1 MPIRIHYHDGQPRVT
16 WDLHLVINIR
26 IIYLIGILALPY
38 LIWEIYWARH
48 VGYACIK
55 WHTHLAIY
63 FYFELAISLI
73 LELLV
78 KRPASWQLAVAS
90 LCTSVMLAEGVLM
103 LAGIGT
109 TYSERMG
116 YGYSSIY
123 STKGES
129 YYRTR
134 EPRSIVWFDRPEFRH
149 VRHVNSMGY
158 SDREWPIAKKPGE
171 KRILCLGDSWTEG
184 VGAPEDSTY
193 VSLLADILSARDS
206 DTYVMNAGIAADD
219 PFVNYVNYRD
229 RLVAYHPDVIIQTLS
244 GNDLLTDIASKGGLE
259 RFGQN
264 GSLHIPD
271 GPWWEPLYALS
282 LVSRLAFH
290 AAGYNA
296 MLQKVPLPKQK
307 IEDLNDKVI
316 KLLRLYTALA
326 EQHSTLLIVVIQA
339 SDHDYDF
346 GPIITG
352 LRKIHGLKVC
362 DLLDYYNAEFS
373 KRGSDPEK
381 YYWPIDGHHT
391 PRGYQLMARSIYHA
405 LDSFYLNPPAAK

>member
-1 MPIRIHYHDGQPRVT
+1 MPIRIHYHDGRPRVT

-38 LIWEIYWARH
+38 LIWELYWAGH

-63 FYFELAISLI
+63 FYFGLATSLI

-134 EPRSIVWFDRPEFRH
+134 VPGSVFWFDRSEFRH
-149 VRHVNSMGY
+149 EWHVNSMGY

-184 VGAPEDSTY
+184 IGAPQDSSY
-193 VSLLADILSARDS
+193 VSQLGRILAAIDS
-206 DTYVMNAGIAADD
+206 NTYVMNAGIAADD

-229 RLVAYHPDVIIQTLS
+229 RLIAYHPDVIIQTLS
-244 GNDLLTDIASKGGLE
+244 GNDMTTDILSKGGME
-259 RFGQN
+259 RFGAN
-264 GSLHIPD
+264 GELHTAA
-271 GPWWEPLYALS
+271 GPAWEPLYALS
-282 LVSRLAFH
+282 YVSRLVFH
-290 AAGYNA
+290 AIGYNA
-296 MLQKVPLPKQK
+296 LLQKAPTPETIK
-307 IEDLNDKVI
+307 ELNEKVVN
-316 KLLRLYTALA
+316 LFSVYASMASRQGTM
-326 EQHSTLLIVVIQA
+326 LIVVIQA

-352 LRKIHGLKVC
+352 LRQIHGLKVC
-362 DLLDYYNAEFS
+362 DLQDYYNAEFS

-405 LDSFYLNPPAAK
+405 LDSFYLNPTASK